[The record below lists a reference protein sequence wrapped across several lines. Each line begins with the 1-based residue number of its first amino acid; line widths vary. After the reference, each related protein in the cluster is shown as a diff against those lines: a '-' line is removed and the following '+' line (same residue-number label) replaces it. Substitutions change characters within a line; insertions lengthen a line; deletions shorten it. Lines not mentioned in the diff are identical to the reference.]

1 MLEQC
6 AQRVAK
12 GRDALL
18 PAYCTLCEVIHAR
31 TGQSRGGG
39 GGGGFQLFRRGSR
52 GRAAAGYA
60 RLQEIGDV
68 RLNCQRRRWLET
80 A

>member
-12 GRDALL
+12 GKDALL

-31 TGQSRGGG
+31 ANLNVVAELSPGRLR
-39 GGGGFQLFRRGSR
+39 QL
-52 GRAAAGYA
+52 
-60 RLQEIGDV
+60 
-68 RLNCQRRRWLET
+68 
-80 A
+80 

>member
-18 PAYCTLCEVIHAR
+18 PAYCTFREVIHAR
-31 TGQSRGGG
+31 ANLKGGVGYSTGEGYRLYRESIGEYYWGLLRGVLG
-39 GGGGFQLFRRGSR
+39 
-52 GRAAAGYA
+52 
-60 RLQEIGDV
+60 V
-68 RLNCQRRRWLET
+68 
-80 A
+80 

>member
-31 TGQSRGGG
+31 ANLNVVAELSQGGSDNSEVPSVTPG
-39 GGGGFQLFRRGSR
+39 GADSS
-52 GRAAAGYA
+52 A
-60 RLQEIGDV
+60 V
-68 RLNCQRRRWLET
+68 P
-80 A
+80 

>member
-31 TGQSRGGG
+31 ANLRGGG
-39 GGGGFQLFRRGSR
+39 GG
-52 GRAAAGYA
+52 
-60 RLQEIGDV
+60 V
-68 RLNCQRRRWLET
+68 VCNKKMKKKT
-80 A
+80 T

>member
-31 TGQSRGGG
+31 ANLSGEGPGAATMGAGRKGGKPS
-39 GGGGFQLFRRGSR
+39 L
-52 GRAAAGYA
+52 A
-60 RLQEIGDV
+60 
-68 RLNCQRRRWLET
+68 
-80 A
+80 

>member
-31 TGQSRGGG
+31 ANLNVVAELSAGMLR
-39 GGGGFQLFRRGSR
+39 QL
-52 GRAAAGYA
+52 
-60 RLQEIGDV
+60 
-68 RLNCQRRRWLET
+68 
-80 A
+80 

>member
-31 TGQSRGGG
+31 AN
-39 GGGGFQLFRRGSR
+39 LNERGSGALSR
-52 GRAAAGYA
+52 EAQTTLRYPA
-60 RLQEIGDV
+60 
-68 RLNCQRRRWLET
+68 
-80 A
+80 